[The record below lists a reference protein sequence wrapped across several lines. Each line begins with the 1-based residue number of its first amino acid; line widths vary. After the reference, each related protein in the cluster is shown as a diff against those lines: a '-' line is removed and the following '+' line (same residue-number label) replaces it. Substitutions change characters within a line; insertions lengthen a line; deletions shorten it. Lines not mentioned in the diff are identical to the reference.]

1 MDKNTTKFYAF
12 HNERLFDKDNQQ
24 IASMGE
30 PLFISIDI
38 TNLSDEEIE
47 TKSNEIKNK
56 YGFEEYIKKEEDNK
70 LYAVFQMF
78 ESYEKAFGFLKK
90 YVNKL
95 EGKWDEVF
103 GIFEQITEN
112 YETQVETNEG
122 IVKMTGMFV
131 DNYYLKR
138 TKEI

>member
-1 MDKNTTKFYAF
+1 MGKDTTKFYAF

-78 ESYEKAFGFLKK
+78 ENYEKAFDFLKK
-90 YVNKL
+90 YVKEL
-95 EGKWDEVF
+95 GGKWDEVF

-122 IVKMTGMFV
+122 IVNMTGMFV